1 MNQLIQFEKISDLVI
16 DWYVVVYSAELKL
29 KIEIW
34 KWWGEVKWYPAGRD
48 VLAGGEESLH
58 RRRRVVIRQPTS
70 SRTTR
75 VASASGGLPP
85 LGSRPAL
92 PFDLQV
98 LQLVLNVL
106 NAQPR
111 PPWGQMNLSVY

>member
-1 MNQLIQFEKISDLVI
+1 MNPLIQFEKISDLVI
-16 DWYVVVYSAELKL
+16 DWYVVVDSAELKL

-34 KWWGEVKWYPAGRD
+34 KWWSEAKWYLAIRD
-48 VLAGGEESLH
+48 VPAGGEESLH

-85 LGSRPAL
+85 LGSRPPGTAL
-92 PFDLQV
+92 RSSTSP
-98 LQLVLNVL
+98 
-106 NAQPR
+106 
-111 PPWGQMNLSVY
+111 

>member
-1 MNQLIQFEKISDLVI
+1 MKQLIQFEKMSDLVI
-16 DWYVVVYSAELKL
+16 HWYVVVDSAELKL

-34 KWWGEVKWYPAGRD
+34 NLKVVKWNEVSD

-70 SRTTR
+70 SSTTR

-92 PFDLQV
+92 PFDLQ
-98 LQLVLNVL
+98 
-106 NAQPR
+106 PSSSSTS
-111 PPWGQMNLSVY
+111 P